1 MNTKIKSLA
10 VLIALCGLA
19 SAAQAAPV
27 GQETDPY
34 WGQFVNQDQPVL
46 TVVDATAGGI
56 QEDVYWS
63 QFVPQEQTIIVVI
76 AYVPPADTLDPYWSQ
91 FMPPESQVLA
101 AVPKAPDGQEDDPY
115 WSQFV
120 PQEQERVAVAVSAPP
135 VVVYGPY
142 CNQFVPV
149 IEQPLVVAL
158 NPDSLPAGTWRL
170 AHYDVV
176 DTYGTVKHPLG
187 EDVVGYLL
195 ITPERYAAVTI
206 APLPL
211 KKSSDGFTNFVGKL
225 DYEGDKS
232 IRPLVSLDP
241 AMVGVDQ
248 VRQWQLVN
256 GQLTLITPVAGD
268 DGSFGR
274 LVWELVK

>member
-10 VLIALCGLA
+10 VVIALCGLA

-63 QFVPQEQTIIVVI
+63 QYVPQEQTIIVVI

-142 CNQFVPV
+142 WNQFVPV
-149 IEQPLVVAL
+149 IEQPLVVAI
-158 NPDSLPAGTWRL
+158 NPESLPAGTWRL
-170 AHYDVV
+170 AHYDVI
-176 DTYGTVKHPLG
+176 DADGTHRHPLG
-187 EDVVGYLL
+187 EKFAGYML
-195 ITPERYAAVTI
+195 ITPQRYAAVTI
-206 APLPL
+206 TPDPM
-211 KKSSDGFTNFVGKL
+211 SSDGVIHYVGTL
-225 DYEGDKS
+225 NYDSNKS
-232 IRPLVSLDP
+232 IHPVASLNP
-241 AMVGVDQ
+241 KMVGVDQ
-248 VRQWQLVN
+248 VKSWQLVN
-256 GQLTLITPVAGD
+256 EQLTFITPTDAAT
-268 DGSFGR
+268 GSFSR
-274 LVWELVK
+274 LFWELVK